1 MPIAS
6 QNARLYRL
14 RLGLLLLAALLVYLA
29 GNAANPL
36 WDRDE
41 PRYGQTSR
49 EMLWTGDW
57 VVPRLMGIVRTAKP
71 PGIYWLQASSMLIFG
86 QTAFAARLPSALAG
100 IGTLAMLGLTLPRF
114 IGRRRA
120 WLAVLI
126 LGTGLLF
133 IACAKLSTTDGVL
146 LLFTTAAQLGV
157 GAIYLRSRERRKTSF
172 WTVVAVWIAVG
183 LAGLIKGP
191 VVLGVIAT
199 TLLALWLFDL
209 EPRLSVKTVDA
220 RTELHAR
227 LAWNRPAARRAA
239 WMLKLRPLFGLG
251 LVALVAG
258 PWLVAIQIREPTFL
272 WMAFTH
278 DVVNRSVNPL
288 EGHRGPPGFYLL
300 TAIGTFAPW
309 SLLAPAALLNAWRR
323 RDVPW
328 VRFAAAA
335 TVGPWIMFE
344 LVATKLPHYVLPCFV
359 PLSVLVADALVR
371 AKWRRIGWTGDRGF
385 LILAAI
391 FAAVATLAAAG
402 LWALPAVAGPLPV
415 WSWVGIASASIAL
428 PGAAWAAWILFRRRR
443 PIRAATFLAAG
454 TATGVVLVY
463 GLILPGIAAVRL
475 PLRLARELSGTTGT
489 VEMVGYKEPSLAFHA
504 SAPNRPLR
512 QADGLSTEAAKA
524 VIDRADWDALPERK
538 RHGWEIASR
547 ESGANVAKGRRVEVL
562 ILKRQK

>member
-1 MPIAS
+1 M
-6 QNARLYRL
+6 
-14 RLGLLLLAALLVYLA
+14 VYLA

-41 PRYGQTSR
+41 PRYGQTAR

-57 VVPRLMGIVRTAKP
+57 VVPRLMGVVRTAKP
-71 PGIYWLQASSMLIFG
+71 PGIYWLQATSMLIFG

-100 IGTLAMLGLTLPRF
+100 IGTLAMLGLILPRF

-126 LGTGLLF
+126 LGTSLLF
-133 IACAKLSTTDGVL
+133 IACAKLSTTDGAL

-157 GAIYLRSRERRKTSF
+157 GAIYLRSRERRKTRV
-172 WTVVAVWIAVG
+172 WTVVALWIAVG

-272 WMAFTH
+272 WTAFTH

-323 RDVPW
+323 RNVPW

-371 AKWRRIGWTGDRGF
+371 ANWRRIGWTSDRGF
-385 LILAAI
+385 STLAAL

-402 LWALPAVAGPLPV
+402 VWALPAVAGPLPLG
-415 WSWVGIASASIAL
+415 SWVGIALASMAVPICAW
-428 PGAAWAAWILFRRRR
+428 GAFRLFSKHR

-454 TATGVVLVY
+454 TALGVVLIY

-475 PLRLARELSGTTGT
+475 PLRLASDLSGTAGT
-489 VEMVGYKEPSLAFHA
+489 VAMVGYKEPSLAFHA
-504 SAPNRPLR
+504 SAPNRTLR
-512 QADGLSTEAAKA
+512 QADGLSTESATA
-524 VIDRADWDALPERK
+524 VIDRADWDALPASERA
-538 RHGWEIASR
+538 GWRIASR
-547 ESGANVAKGRRVEVL
+547 ERGANVAKGRGVEVL
-562 ILKRQK
+562 IVERH